1 MGDRLEIDVEAVDWE
16 ISLPPTNNVQY
27 KIRVI
32 KMLKYLLFLKY
43 VYYVLPL
50 KKAVTW
56 KILCL
61 YTVYNE
67 H

>member
-27 KIRVI
+27 KIRVT
-32 KMLKYLLFLKY
+32 KMLKYLLFLKN

-50 KKAVTW
+50 KKAVT
-56 KILCL
+56 
-61 YTVYNE
+61 
-67 H
+67 